1 MNTLFH
7 HVALAAPLFAL
18 VLMGYVVMRLSG
30 WTAEVAESLSKF
42 VFVVALPAMMFRLMC
57 GRSKLPPVDARLLI
71 AFFGGCVIVFALGR
85 LVGWK
90 LFGLDGVSQSVFAL
104 GGVFSNNLMLGLP
117 LAKIVL
123 GDAAVP
129 SVAMVLVFNS
139 LTMWTMV
146 TVSVEWARH
155 GSFSVHG
162 FARTARS
169 VLTNPLILAIIF
181 GTMIGLTGIQLP
193 EVVDVPLGMVAQI
206 ATPLSLIA
214 LGMGLVQY
222 GIRGGWQIST
232 AITVMKLIIQ
242 PFVVWVLARLLKLPV
257 METRVVVL
265 LGSIALGVNVYL
277 VAKQFKALEGAVA
290 SSLVLSTVMAAVTTP
305 LVLTLTGE

>member
-57 GRSKLPPVDARLLI
+57 GMSKLPPVDARLLI

-129 SVAMVLVFNS
+129 SVALVLVFNS

-193 EVVDVPLGMVAQI
+193 EVIDVPLGMVAQI

>member
-57 GRSKLPPVDARLLI
+57 GMSKLPPVDARLLL

-155 GSFSVHG
+155 GSLSVHG

-181 GTMIGLTGIQLP
+181 GTMIGMTGIQLP
-193 EVVDVPLGMVAQI
+193 ELIDVPLGMVAQI

-222 GIRGGWQIST
+222 GIRGGWRIST
-232 AITVMKLIIQ
+232 AITVMKLIVQ
-242 PFVVWVLARLLKLPV
+242 PFVVWILARLLKLPV

>member
-57 GRSKLPPVDARLLI
+57 GMSKLPPVDARLLI

-181 GTMIGLTGIQLP
+181 GTMVGLTGIQLP
-193 EVVDVPLGMVAQI
+193 EVIDVPLGMVAQI
-206 ATPLSLIA
+206 ATPLALIA

>member
-42 VFVVALPAMMFRLMC
+42 VFVVALPAMMFRLMS
-57 GRSKLPPVDARLLI
+57 GLSKLPPVDARLLI

-90 LFGLDGVSQSVFAL
+90 MFGLDGVSQSVFAL

-155 GSFSVHG
+155 GSLSIQGFS
-162 FARTARS
+162 RTARS

-181 GTMIGLTGIQLP
+181 GTMVGMSGIQLP
-193 EVVDVPLGMVAQI
+193 EIIDVPLGMVAQI

-222 GIRGGWQIST
+222 GIRGGWQVST
-232 AITVMKLIIQ
+232 AITVMKLIVQ
-242 PFVVWVLARLLKLPV
+242 PFVVWVLARLLKLPL

-277 VAKQFKALEGAVA
+277 VAKQFKVLEGPVA

>member
-57 GRSKLPPVDARLLI
+57 GMSKLPPVDARLLI

-90 LFGLDGVSQSVFAL
+90 LFRLDGVSQSVFAL

-193 EVVDVPLGMVAQI
+193 EVIDVPLGMVAQI

>member
-42 VFVVALPAMMFRLMC
+42 VFVVAVPAMMFRLMC
-57 GRSKLPPVDARLLI
+57 GMSKLPPVDARLLI

-193 EVVDVPLGMVAQI
+193 EVIDVPLGMVAQI

>member
-57 GRSKLPPVDARLLI
+57 GMSKLPPVDARLLI

-104 GGVFSNNLMLGLP
+104 GGDFSNNLMLGLP

-193 EVVDVPLGMVAQI
+193 EVIDVPLGMVAQI

>member
-1 MNTLFH
+1 
-7 HVALAAPLFAL
+7 
-18 VLMGYVVMRLSG
+18 
-30 WTAEVAESLSKF
+30 
-42 VFVVALPAMMFRLMC
+42 
-57 GRSKLPPVDARLLI
+57 
-71 AFFGGCVIVFALGR
+71 
-85 LVGWK
+85 
-90 LFGLDGVSQSVFAL
+90 
-104 GGVFSNNLMLGLP
+104 
-117 LAKIVL
+117 
-123 GDAAVP
+123 
-129 SVAMVLVFNS
+129 
-139 LTMWTMV
+139 
-146 TVSVEWARH
+146 
-155 GSFSVHG
+155 
-162 FARTARS
+162 
-169 VLTNPLILAIIF
+169 
-181 GTMIGLTGIQLP
+181 
-193 EVVDVPLGMVAQI
+193 MVAQI

>member
-57 GRSKLPPVDARLLI
+57 GMSKLLSVDARLLI

>member
-57 GRSKLPPVDARLLI
+57 GMSKLPPVDARLLI

-181 GTMIGLTGIQLP
+181 GTMIGLSGRPLP
-193 EVVDVPLGMVAQI
+193 EVIDVPLGMVAQI

>member
-57 GRSKLPPVDARLLI
+57 GMSKLPPVDARLLI

-90 LFGLDGVSQSVFAL
+90 LFRLDGVSQSVFAL